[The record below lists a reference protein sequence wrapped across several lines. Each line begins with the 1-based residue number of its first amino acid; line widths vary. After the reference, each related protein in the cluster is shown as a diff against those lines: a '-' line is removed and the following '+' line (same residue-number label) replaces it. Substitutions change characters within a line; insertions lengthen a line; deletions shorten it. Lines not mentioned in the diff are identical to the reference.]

1 MAVLLGGKPPI
12 VYREYVLSTSQTW
25 TSPIT
30 GTARVVCTG
39 GGGQGA
45 YAATAN
51 GFGSGAHNSG
61 GGGAGGFSAKTIP
74 IKAGDTFTVVVGAG
88 GNNGNLKP
96 SSDAAGGAGGES
108 TFDDATAISDIALDS
123 NGGAGGLFSQGQGT
137 SQAGAAGGTASGGD
151 VNHTGGA
158 GGQIFRNGSVISNKE
173 CVSGGGAVNIHG
185 LSTAPRGG
193 NVGNSSQDVRG
204 TGNGYYITGG
214 GGVGGHGGDFADST
228 NNANKGVCTPPG
240 TAVGTP
246 PTMDAN
252 DVVDITGNSAQWVS
266 IGTRRAAIQ
275 TRRDQLD
282 CNGANAATTSRM
294 LINVISYADG
304 NLSTFS
310 ENSGFGLNPDDAN
323 SERAGSGAWAVLG
336 GTNSN
341 NANSATVQNVSAGS
355 FAGGGGTS
363 FLTSQSQN
371 GLSGRSAYASSGG
384 AGGGGGGGVGMP
396 SDVISTLE
404 MCVGGNGLVIIQ
416 FVG

>member
-51 GFGSGAHNSG
+51 GYGSGAHNSG

-88 GNNGNLKP
+88 GNNGTLLP
-96 SSDAAGGAGGES
+96 QSDAAGGAGGES
-108 TFDDATAISDIALDS
+108 TFDHASAISDIALDS
-123 NGGAGGLFSQGQGT
+123 NGGAGGLFSQGQTT

-158 GGQIFRNGSVISNKE
+158 GGQIFRNGSVASNKE
-173 CVSGGGAVNIHG
+173 CISGGGAVNIHG

-193 NVGNSSQDVRG
+193 NVGNSTQDVRG
-204 TGNGYYITGG
+204 TGNSYYITGG
-214 GGVGGHGGDFADST
+214 GGVGGHGGDFGDLT
-228 NNANKGVCTPPG
+228 NNSNKGVCTPPG

-246 PTMDAN
+246 PAMDAN
-252 DVVDITGNSAQWVS
+252 DVVSITGNNAQWVS
-266 IGTRRAAIQ
+266 MGTRRAAIQ

-282 CNGANAATTSRM
+282 CNGANASPTSRM
-294 LINVISYADG
+294 VANAVSYADPFEQLG
-304 NLSTFS
+304 QQSFNTYGP
-310 ENSGFGLNPDDAN
+310 NNDASN
-323 SERAGSGAWAVLG
+323 ERAGSGAWACLG
-336 GTNSN
+336 SVNNNNSTGP
-341 NANSATVQNVSAGS
+341 TVQNVSAGS
-355 FAGGGGTS
+355 FGGGGGTG
-363 FLTSQSQN
+363 FCTSQSQ
-371 GLSGRSAYASSGG
+371 SGKSGSPAYASSGG

-396 SDVISTLE
+396 SNVISTLE